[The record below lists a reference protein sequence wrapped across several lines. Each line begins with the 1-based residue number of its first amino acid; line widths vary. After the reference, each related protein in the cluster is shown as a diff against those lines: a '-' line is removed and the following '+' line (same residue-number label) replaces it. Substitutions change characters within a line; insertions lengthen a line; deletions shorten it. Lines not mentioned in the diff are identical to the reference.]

1 MLQFLIETI
10 RAQGDNHMLMIEGNG
25 FGNQY
30 NYLEPFTFQPN
41 WGLVYNAHRYATST
55 SPNATNPDANQL
67 NELGNLV
74 SFSNKFQ
81 VPVFVG
87 ETGENSDEWLRANIA
102 AIDSVGVGWAHWTFK
117 RFDTHENAAILR
129 ITGSWP
135 TDGASVMSA
144 VLENIVFDRCVRN
157 TNTIDAVAPEAAV

>member
-1 MLQFLIETI
+1 
-10 RAQGDNHMLMIEGNG
+10 
-25 FGNQY
+25 
-30 NYLEPFTFQPN
+30 
-41 WGLVYNAHRYATST
+41 
-55 SPNATNPDANQL
+55 L